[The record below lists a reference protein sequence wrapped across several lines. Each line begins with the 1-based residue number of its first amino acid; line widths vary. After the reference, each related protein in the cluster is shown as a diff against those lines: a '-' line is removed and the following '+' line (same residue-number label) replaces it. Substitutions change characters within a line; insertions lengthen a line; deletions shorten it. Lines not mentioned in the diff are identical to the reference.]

1 MNLATHSCTTKL
13 TFNYFGHEEL
23 SFFMANNASFQHQE
37 LVPSAVKNPSFSQPN
52 SIGGGGGG
60 GGGGIF
66 FLVIKKKKC

>member
-1 MNLATHSCTTKL
+1 
-13 TFNYFGHEEL
+13 
-23 SFFMANNASFQHQE
+23 MANNASFQHQE